1 MTLSSA
7 ELREKD
13 VVNLCNGK
21 RLGYICDFLIDT
33 ECGKIKAIF
42 VSDNFFGFNAQKKS
56 LKIPWEKIT
65 CIGEDTILVD
75 IGPSRDS
82 KPNECEWC
90 PPPPP
95 PPKKKGRPFF

>member
-13 VVNLCNGK
+13 VVNLCNGQ

-75 IGPSRDS
+75 FADHE
-82 KPNECEWC
+82 ECDHKHCEC
-90 PPPPP
+90 NDGKNH
-95 PPKKKGRPFF
+95 KKKKPWFCL